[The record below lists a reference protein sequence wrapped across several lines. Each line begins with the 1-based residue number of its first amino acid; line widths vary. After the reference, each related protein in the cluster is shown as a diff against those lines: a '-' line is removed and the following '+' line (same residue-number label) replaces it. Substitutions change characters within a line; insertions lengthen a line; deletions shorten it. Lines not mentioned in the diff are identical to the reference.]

1 MKLTKSSNWIL
12 GLLISALL
20 SACTTLPEPTPAP
33 SAEPIRWGLAL
44 GGGAARGFAHV
55 GVIQALE
62 EAGLKPHA
70 IVGTSAGSVV
80 GVLYASGKSAA
91 QLRQLATQLD
101 EDTLTD
107 WTLPFG
113 NRAFLRGEAL
123 AKYVNEQIKG
133 KTLEELPIRM
143 GVVSTDLGTGLP
155 IVFERGDAGTAVR
168 ASSAVPGV
176 FSPVKIGTREYV
188 DGGLAAPVPVLQTKR
203 MGVDKVIA
211 VNISSP
217 PSSESPPDILR
228 LLLQTFAIMGQSI
241 NTWSLPQ
248 ADWVITPQLQ
258 GISGTDFAAREKA
271 IQAGYLATKA
281 VLPQLMAMLRP
292 AGEITAATSALA
304 NNSPQR

>member
-1 MKLTKSSNWIL
+1 MKLTKSSHWIV

-20 SACTTLPEPTPAP
+20 SACSTLPEPAPAP
-33 SAEPIRWGLAL
+33 PAEPIRWGLAL

-143 GVVSTDLGTGLP
+143 GVVSTDLGSGLP

-281 VLPQLMAMLRP
+281 VLPQLMAMLKPTGEKP
-292 AGEITAATSALA
+292 AVSSELA

>member
-1 MKLTKSSNWIL
+1 MNLTKTYRWLVPLTI
-12 GLLISALL
+12 AAWL
-20 SACTTLPEPTPAP
+20 SACSTLPEPTPVAAP
-33 SAEPIRWGLAL
+33 EPVRWGLAL

-55 GVIQALE
+55 GVLQALE
-62 EAGLKPHA
+62 ESGLKPTI

-80 GVLYASGKSAA
+80 GVLYASGKSAV
-91 QLRQLATQLD
+91 QLRQLAAQLD

-133 KTLEELPIRM
+133 KPLEELPMRT
-143 GVVSTDLGTGLP
+143 GVVSTDLATGLP

-176 FSPVKIGTREYV
+176 FAPVKIGTREYV
-188 DGGLAAPVPVLQTKR
+188 DGGLVAPVPVLQARR

-211 VNISSP
+211 VNISTP
-217 PSSESPPDILR
+217 PSSDPPSDILR
-228 LLLQTFAIMGQSI
+228 MLLQTFAIMGQSI
-241 NTWSLPQ
+241 NGWSLPQ
-248 ADWVITPQLQ
+248 ADLVITPNLQ
-258 GISGTDFAAREKA
+258 GVSGTDFGAREKA

-281 VLPQLMAMLRP
+281 ALPALLALVQP
-292 AGEITAATSALA
+292 QFPTGTPPHTASTAT
-304 NNSPQR
+304 PQR

>member
-1 MKLTKSSNWIL
+1 MKLTKSSHWIV

-20 SACTTLPEPTPAP
+20 SACSTLPEPAPAP
-33 SAEPIRWGLAL
+33 PAEPIRWGLAL

-143 GVVSTDLGTGLP
+143 GVVSTDLGSGLP
-155 IVFERGDAGTAVR
+155 IVFERGDAGTAG
-168 ASSAVPGV
+168 AHCSAVPGV

-281 VLPQLMAMLRP
+281 VLPQLMAMLKPTGEKP
-292 AGEITAATSALA
+292 AVSSELA